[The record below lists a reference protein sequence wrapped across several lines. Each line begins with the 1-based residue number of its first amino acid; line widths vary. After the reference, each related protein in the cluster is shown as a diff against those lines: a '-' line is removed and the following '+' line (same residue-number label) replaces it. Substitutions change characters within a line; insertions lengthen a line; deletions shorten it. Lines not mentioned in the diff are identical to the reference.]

1 MKQTKLEALEAIIAN
16 NRDIRTIHKLLQVLE
31 VPKRDVM
38 KLERKDKIFYT
49 RLKSY
54 CEYIVANLYEMVI
67 ERPRQAAQYLQL
79 AKEQENY
86 YNTIFGESIESAI
99 TPDIIIKREKSS
111 TNINVIDIKK

>member
-1 MKQTKLEALEAIIAN
+1 MKQTKLEALEDIIAN
-16 NRDIRTIHKLLQVLE
+16 NKEIRTIHKLLQVLE
-31 VPKRDVM
+31 VPKRDVI
-38 KLERKDKIFYT
+38 KLQRKDKRFYT

-54 CEYIVANLYEMVI
+54 CEELVANLYEMVI

-99 TPDIIIKREKSS
+99 TPEIIIKREKSS